1 MKLYSKVK
9 KLDIFLK
16 NINLCMMYLN
26 VEVPFLTNEKVT
38 HFHGCQIATTN
49 SVKQHKLR
57 KLIAWLS
64 NKESKGRDFISLY
77 IPREKSID
85 DVVEFLK
92 KESASAALNT
102 RSVEA
107 CLQDV
112 LKNVIQHL
120 KLRKEIPENGLAL
133 FAGTFVS
140 NNPESKVLNVEELST
155 PEPIITYL
163 YVIDNHFHLEPV
175 REMLRNQR
183 IVGVIAMD
191 SKEASYGILNGEKF
205 EIIECITSGVH
216 GKSGKGGSSQR
227 RYERERDTELAYYF
241 HRVAE
246 HATEDFLKKHKVT
259 TLIIGG
265 PGTTKEDFLACDFLH
280 YKLKNVLLKIVDT
293 QSANIEGVKEV
304 LAKSSEAIRNMCEP
318 EEKQIVQRLLA
329 NIGKQDGL
337 ATYGLD
343 SVLNALKEGEVE
355 VAIVTDNTDKLGLV
369 VTCKSC
375 NLSKMKII
383 NKRTKVQIIQE
394 MISSPC
400 ERCHGVEYIVDEK
413 DIIDVFED
421 LASQTDAGVE
431 VISTESE
438 EKEKL
443 TALGGFAA
451 LLRYRIR

>member
-1 MKLYSKVK
+1 M
-9 KLDIFLK
+9 
-16 NINLCMMYLN
+16 
-26 VEVPFLTNEKVT
+26 PFLTIEKVT
-38 HFHGCQIATTN
+38 HFYGCQIATTN
-49 SVKQHKLR
+49 SIKQHKLR

-64 NKESKGRDFISLY
+64 NKESKSRDFISLY

-102 RSVEA
+102 RSVES
-107 CLQDV
+107 CLQDI

-120 KLRKEIPENGLAL
+120 KMRKEIPENGLAL
-133 FAGTFVS
+133 FAGTFISS
-140 NNPESKVLNVEELST
+140 NNPESKVLNVEELFP
-155 PEPIITYL
+155 PEPIIAYL

-175 REMLRNQR
+175 RELLRNQR
-183 IVGVIAMD
+183 IVGIIAMD

-280 YKLKNVLLKIVDT
+280 YELKNALLNLVDT
-293 QSANIEGVKEV
+293 QSANSEGVREV
-304 LAKSSEAIRNMCEP
+304 LAKSSEAIKTMCEP
-318 EEKQIVQRLLA
+318 EEKRIVQRLLA

-343 SVLNALKEGEVE
+343 SVLNSLKEGEVE
-355 VAIVTDNTDKLGLV
+355 VAIVTDNTDMLELV
-369 VTCKSC
+369 VICKNC
-375 NLSKMKII
+375 ELSRTKIVD
-383 NKRTKVQIIQE
+383 KRTKVQTIQE
-394 MISSPC
+394 MISTPC
-400 ERCHGVEYIVDEK
+400 ERCHAIEYVVDEK

>member
-1 MKLYSKVK
+1 
-9 KLDIFLK
+9 
-16 NINLCMMYLN
+16 
-26 VEVPFLTNEKVT
+26 VPFLIIENVT
-38 HFHGCQIATTN
+38 HFHQCQTATTN
-49 SVKQHKLR
+49 SIKQHKLR

-77 IPREKSID
+77 IPREKPLN
-85 DVVEFLK
+85 DVLEFLK
-92 KESASAALNT
+92 KESASAGLKK

-107 CLQDV
+107 YDQNV

-120 KLRKEIPENGLAL
+120 KLLKEIPENGLAL

-140 NNPESKVLNVEELST
+140 NNPESKVLNVEELSP
-155 PEPIITYL
+155 PEPIVAYL
-163 YVIDNHFHLEPV
+163 YMIDNHFHLEPV

-183 IVGVIAMD
+183 IVGIIAMD

-205 EIIECITSGVH
+205 EIIESITSGIH

-246 HATEDFLKKHKVT
+246 HATDAFLKKDKVT
-259 TLIIGG
+259 TFIIGG

-280 YKLKNVLLKIVDT
+280 YELKNALLNIVDT
-293 QSANIEGVKEV
+293 KSANREGVREV
-304 LAKSSEAIRNMCEP
+304 LAKSSEAIKNMCEP
-318 EEKQIVQRLLA
+318 EEKQIMQRLLA

-343 SVLNALKEGEVE
+343 SVLNVLKEGEVE
-355 VAIVTDNTDKLGLV
+355 VVIVTDNTNKLGLV

-375 NLSKMKII
+375 GLSKMKILD
-383 NKRTKVQIIQE
+383 KRTKVQIIQK

-400 ERCHGVEYIVDEK
+400 ERCHCIEYIVDEK
-413 DIIDVFED
+413 DIIDIFED

-438 EKEKL
+438 EKAKL
-443 TALGGFAA
+443 TALGGFGA
-451 LLRYRIR
+451 LLRYRIM

>member
-1 MKLYSKVK
+1 
-9 KLDIFLK
+9 
-16 NINLCMMYLN
+16 
-26 VEVPFLTNEKVT
+26 VPFLTIEKVT

-49 SVKQHKLR
+49 SIKQHKLR

-64 NKESKGRDFISLY
+64 NKGSKDRDFISLY
-77 IPREKSID
+77 IPGEKSID

-92 KESASAALNT
+92 KEYASAALST

-107 CLQDV
+107 CFQDV

-120 KLRKEIPENGLAL
+120 KLLREIPENGLAL

-140 NNPESKVLNVEELST
+140 NNPGSKVLNVEELSP
-155 PEPIITYL
+155 PEPIIAFL

-183 IVGVIAMD
+183 IVGIIAMD
-191 SKEASYGILNGEKF
+191 SKEASYGLLNGKKL
-205 EIIECITSGVH
+205 EIIENITSGIH

-227 RYERERDTELAYYF
+227 RYERERDSELIYYF

-246 HATEDFLKKHKVT
+246 HATEAFLKKHKVT
-259 TLIIGG
+259 SFIIGG
-265 PGTTKEDFLACDFLH
+265 PGTTKEEFLACDFLH
-280 YKLKNVLLKIVDT
+280 YELKNVLLNIVDT
-293 QSANIEGVKEV
+293 QSANREGVSEI
-304 LAKSSEAIRNMCEP
+304 LAKSSEAIKDMCEP
-318 EEKQIVQRLLA
+318 EEKRIVHRLLI
-329 NIGKQDGL
+329 NVGKQDGL

-343 SVLNALKEGEVE
+343 SVLNALKKGEVE
-355 VAIVTDNTDKLGLV
+355 VAIVADNTDMLELV
-369 VTCKSC
+369 VMCKSC
-375 NLSKMKII
+375 NLSRTKIVD
-383 NKRTKVQIIQE
+383 KRTKVQKIQE

-400 ERCHGVEYIVDEK
+400 ERCQAIEYVVDEK

-421 LASQTDAGVE
+421 LASKTDAEVE

-438 EKEKL
+438 EKAKL

-451 LLRYRIR
+451 FLRYRIR